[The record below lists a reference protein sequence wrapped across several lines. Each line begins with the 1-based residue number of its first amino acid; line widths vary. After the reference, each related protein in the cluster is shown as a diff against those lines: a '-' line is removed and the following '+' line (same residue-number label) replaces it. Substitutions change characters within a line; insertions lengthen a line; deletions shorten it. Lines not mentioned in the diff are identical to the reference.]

1 MTSSSL
7 FSRPP
12 GLGRGWKELDEG
24 STISIASEAG
34 RRGWVGA
41 GGPWWH
47 VEHMAEFC
55 CFFLHFSQRRPRP
68 TMSRTV
74 IAPLPKEKPWRI
86 EMLKPYWFEFSELML
101 G

>member
-1 MTSSSL
+1 MISSSL

-12 GLGRGWKELDEG
+12 GLGRGWNVLDEG

-34 RRGWVGA
+34 RGGWRGA
-41 GGPWWH
+41 EGPWWH

-55 CFFLHFSQRRPRP
+55 GFLLHFSQRRPRP

-74 IAPLPKEKPWRI
+74 IAPLPKEKP
-86 EMLKPYWFEFSELML
+86 
-101 G
+101 

>member
-1 MTSSSL
+1 
-7 FSRPP
+7 
-12 GLGRGWKELDEG
+12 
-24 STISIASEAG
+24 
-34 RRGWVGA
+34 
-41 GGPWWH
+41 
-47 VEHMAEFC
+47 MAEFC

>member
-12 GLGRGWKELDEG
+12 GLGRGWNVLDEG

-34 RRGWVGA
+34 RGGWRGA
-41 GGPWWH
+41 EGPWWH

-55 CFFLHFSQRRPRP
+55 GFLLHFSQRRPRP

-74 IAPLPKEKPWRI
+74 IAPLPKEKP
-86 EMLKPYWFEFSELML
+86 
-101 G
+101 

>member
-1 MTSSSL
+1 MISSSL

-12 GLGRGWKELDEG
+12 GLGRGWNVLDEG

-34 RRGWVGA
+34 RGGWRGA
-41 GGPWWH
+41 EGPWWH

-55 CFFLHFSQRRPRP
+55 GFLLHFSQRRPRP

-74 IAPLPKEKPWRI
+74 IAPLPKEKPWRM